1 MKQKNITS
9 RLDKYLSNCGY
20 GTRSQTTRLIKKGI
34 VTVNGERVQKAS
46 HKVHSDDEVRV
57 DEVVA
62 VAEPPVFLWHKPV
75 GVHSTIGDPLGR
87 LSITECEP
95 NVLLPR
101 YHPVGRL
108 DADTSGLL
116 LFSKLGA
123 LTQRLLH
130 PKHEIPRRYCAT
142 SVLSFTDVQ
151 RAAIESGVETSL
163 GVFSGRVTRLEGKT
177 VELIVTEGKHRMVRR
192 MLANVQRPVET
203 LTRLEYGPF
212 SLGELPLGELRPPTD
227 TEWMVAQ
234 TMGLPGF

>member
-1 MKQKNITS
+1 MTRKNITC
-9 RLDKYLSNCGY
+9 RLDKYLTDCGY
-20 GTRSQTTRLIKKGI
+20 GTRSQTTRLVKKGL
-34 VTVNGERVQKAS
+34 VTVNGDEVRKAS
-46 HKVHSDDEVRV
+46 HKVHPEDEVRV
-57 DEVVA
+57 DKMVA
-62 VAEPPVFLWHKPV
+62 VPDPPVFLWHKPV

-87 LSITECEP
+87 LSIAECEP
-95 NVLLPR
+95 NALLPR

-142 SVLSFTDVQ
+142 SALSFTDVQ

-163 GVFSGRVTRLEGKT
+163 GVFSGHVARLEDKT

-203 LTRLEYGPF
+203 LIRLEYGPF
-212 SLGELPLGELRPPTD
+212 SLGELPLGELRPPTNA
-227 TEWMVAQ
+227 EWMAAQ
-234 TMGLPGF
+234 AMGLPGF

>member
-1 MKQKNITS
+1 M
-9 RLDKYLSNCGY
+9 DGV
-20 GTRSQTTRLIKKGI
+20 
-34 VTVNGERVQKAS
+34 VTVP
-46 HKVHSDDEVRV
+46 
-57 DEVVA
+57 
-62 VAEPPVFLWHKPV
+62 EPPVYLWHKPV

-87 LSITECEP
+87 LSISECEP
-95 NVLLPR
+95 NTLLPR

-116 LFSKLGA
+116 LFSKLGS

-142 SVLSFTDVQ
+142 SGLAFTDAQ

-163 GVFSGRVTRLEGKT
+163 GIFSGQVIRLEDNT
-177 VELIVTEGKHRMVRR
+177 VELVVTEGKHRMVRR

-212 SLGELPLGELRPPTD
+212 LLGDLPLGELRPPTE
-227 TEWMVAQ
+227 TEWAGAQ
-234 TMGLPGF
+234 AMGLPGF